1 MHNAMMALARLMAL
15 LGGCVLTLLILLT
28 CVSVLGRSLNGIFH
42 SDLMES
48 IAPGFSAWMIELG
61 VGPVNGDFELVEAG
75 VAFAIFA
82 FIPLCQITSSHAA
95 VDVFANMFPRWLDKT
110 LRMVTEIV
118 FAAVLILIAWRL
130 FDGLL
135 SKIDN
140 GETSYLL
147 EFPVWWAY
155 MASFVASAVAALVG
169 VYMAGVRSV
178 EFFTGRTL
186 VAEGAGAEH

>member
-178 EFFTGRTL
+178 EFVTGRTL